1 MDNFKYVHIG
11 KLVATFGVEGSLILV
26 HSLGKKQTLKD
37 VKAILV
43 EEIKGSQ
50 IPHFITKTQAKT
62 TEETL
67 INLENIATKEAA
79 KRLVGKPVWLL
90 QDDFRRLV
98 KKESSIA
105 LLGYAVFDE
114 DKLIGEVE
122 EIIEQPHQVLL
133 KVTYQQKEVLLPLH
147 QDSLINISHTKKTV
161 TLILP
166 EGLLEIY
173 LG

>member
-1 MDNFKYVHIG
+1 
-11 KLVATFGVEGSLILV
+11 
-26 HSLGKKQTLKD
+26 
-37 VKAILV
+37 
-43 EEIKGSQ
+43 
-50 IPHFITKTQAKT
+50 
-62 TEETL
+62 
-67 INLENIATKEAA
+67 
-79 KRLVGKPVWLL
+79 LVGKPVWLL